1 MPEVSFTLSCQLIFI
16 CVEDVSHELAVPF
29 GSDRRTEE
37 TWPHLLG
44 THFVGQGVGDCSR
57 KPGAWITIEEF
68 LGGKPYKYIYIYIYL
83 WFVGDMLE
91 FSSPGH
97 SYWTMLANTFS
108 LGMVPMIC

>member
-68 LGGKPYKYIYIYIYL
+68 LGGKPYKYIYISISGL
-83 WFVGDMLE
+83 WV
-91 FSSPGH
+91 
-97 SYWTMLANTFS
+97 
-108 LGMVPMIC
+108 IC